1 MIIMIE
7 IVQAD
12 LLQPRHAAA
21 LVTLLDAY
29 ARDPMGG
36 GQPLPEAVRRD
47 LPAALAERR
56 DAVVFLA
63 LDGERPVG
71 LVNCFEGFSTFNCKP
86 LLNIHDVVVLADYR
100 GQGVARR
107 LLQQVET
114 EARARGCCKLTL
126 EVLEG
131 NRTAQ
136 AVYRSAGFAGYELDP
151 DKGRALFWEK
161 RLG

>member
-1 MIIMIE
+1 MIE

-12 LLQPRHAAA
+12 LSQQPHADA
-21 LVTLLDAY
+21 LVLLLDAY

-36 GQPLPEAVRRD
+36 GQPLSEAVRRD

-56 DAVVFLA
+56 DALVFLA
-63 LDGERPVG
+63 FDGEQPVG

-86 LLNIHDVVVLADYR
+86 LLNIHDVVVVQGYR
-100 GQGVARR
+100 GQGIARR
-107 LLQQVET
+107 LLQRAET

-136 AVYRSAGFAGYELDP
+136 AVYRNAGFAGYELDP
-151 DKGRALFWEK
+151 EKGRALFWEK
-161 RLG
+161 RLD

>member
-47 LPAALAERR
+47 LPTALAERR

-86 LLNIHDVVVLADYR
+86 LLNIHDVVVLEDYR
-100 GQGVARR
+100 GQGIARR
-107 LLQQVET
+107 LLRQVET

-136 AVYRSAGFAGYELDP
+136 AVYRSAGVS
-151 DKGRALFWEK
+151 RN
-161 RLG
+161 